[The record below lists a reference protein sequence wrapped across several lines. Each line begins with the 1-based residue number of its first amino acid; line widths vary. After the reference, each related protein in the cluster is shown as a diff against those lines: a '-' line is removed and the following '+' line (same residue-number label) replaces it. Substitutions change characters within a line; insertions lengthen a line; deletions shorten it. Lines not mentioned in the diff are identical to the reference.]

1 MVIIFNVILFLLVSF
16 SQGQV
21 RECRLLVADTPE
33 KHERGL
39 MHRRS
44 LVGYDGMVFLYKD
57 KAVRHFWNKNTY
69 LELYVYWIEG
79 DKLVGKS
86 YLPPEDKAGTVIV
99 SSPKPVDTVVELLKG
114 RTCTYKNILL
124 SP

>member
-1 MVIIFNVILFLLVSF
+1 MLIIFNIILFLIAWTA
-16 SQGQV
+16 QGQV
-21 RECRLLVADTPE
+21 RQCRLLVADTPE
-33 KHERGL
+33 KHEKGL
-39 MHRRS
+39 MHMKS

-57 KAVRHFWNKNTY
+57 RMVRHFWNKNTH
-69 LELYVYWIEG
+69 LELYVYWIDG

-114 RTCTYKNILL
+114 RTCTYKNVLL

>member
-1 MVIIFNVILFLLVSF
+1 MLIIFNIILLIAISF
-16 SQGQV
+16 SQEQV
-21 RECRLLVADTPE
+21 RECRLLVADTPQ

-39 MHRRS
+39 MHIRS

-57 KAVRHFWNKNTY
+57 RAVRHFWNRNTY
-69 LELYVYWIEG
+69 LELYVYWIDG
-79 DKLVGKS
+79 NKLVGKS
-86 YLPPEDKAGTVIV
+86 YLPPEEKMGTVIV
-99 SSPKPVDTVVELLKG
+99 SSPKPVDTVVELIKG